1 MDFTYAQCISI
12 DMRCSGLTKKQA
24 VHSYSLRRR
33 IKKAFKNIQKNHIYK
48 CRIERRIWNIE
59 SSADTFKI

>member
-1 MDFTYAQCISI
+1 MDFTYNHCIHV
-12 DMRCSGLTKKQA
+12 DMHHAGMTKKQA

>member
-33 IKKAFKNIQKNHIYK
+33 IKKAFK
-48 CRIERRIWNIE
+48 
-59 SSADTFKI
+59 TFKRITFTNAA